1 MHGNNAANFV
11 ENDVLTLDLLNIPRK
26 RNSLD
31 PIRNRYGNKILDF
44 CKGNNLFIV
53 NGRIGEDRMT
63 GKLTCKN
70 ASIVDYCISS
80 TSLLKY
86 FRNFSVLDFSHFYS
100 DVHCA
105 LAISLSGLSLKN
117 VEETGENRNR
127 QIFSEKIKKWD
138 NEKCH
143 EFKDQ
148 IEQGKVEELKI
159 LLDDVESGHLDFSK
173 KYSSVDKTKI
183 NTLLD
188 HLCSIFC
195 KSAKSTF
202 GTCKFSNSKKK
213 GKKKLGKLK
222 KEWFNDD
229 CHFERQNFRKRKR
242 KFKTYRTDQNFQDL
256 KQAEKRYKKVMD
268 QAILDH
274 KRKLSKKI

>member
-1 MHGNNAANFV
+1 MKIEKLGYKKEIASKIKPLSTHCKYVLWFKVSSDLLNLDQDIVIGIVYIPPEYTAFSSHDAFSQLEDEYTNFSKNYKFVALIGDFNGRTANDDDFFLSKEMHGNNAANFV

-117 VEETGENRNR
+117 VEETG
-127 QIFSEKIKKWD
+127 
-138 NEKCH
+138 
-143 EFKDQ
+143 
-148 IEQGKVEELKI
+148 
-159 LLDDVESGHLDFSK
+159 
-173 KYSSVDKTKI
+173 
-183 NTLLD
+183 
-188 HLCSIFC
+188 
-195 KSAKSTF
+195 KS
-202 GTCKFSNSKKK
+202 
-213 GKKKLGKLK
+213 
-222 KEWFNDD
+222 
-229 CHFERQNFRKRKR
+229 
-242 KFKTYRTDQNFQDL
+242 
-256 KQAEKRYKKVMD
+256 
-268 QAILDH
+268 
-274 KRKLSKKI
+274 